1 MMSTVTQTPCVG
13 RPRAFDTDD
22 ALAKALEVFW
32 RKGFEGTS
40 LTDLTQAMGINKPS
54 LYAAFGN
61 KEQLFL
67 KAIELY
73 EQRPCAFFY
82 PALEQKT
89 AYLVVESMLLGAASS
104 LVDKSHPQGCLI
116 VQGALTCSEAGQAI
130 KDTLINR
137 RRDGEIALCERL
149 QRAKDE
155 GDLPADADPLL
166 LARYVGTV
174 LQGMAVQATSGIC
187 PNELRKVAEL
197 VLANFPRNDE
207 S

>member
-1 MMSTVTQTPCVG
+1 MNNALCVFLSRAGAENRLSGG
-13 RPRAFDTDD
+13 RVNAARGRG
-22 ALAKALEVFW
+22 ALWL
-32 RKGFEGTS
+32 
-40 LTDLTQAMGINKPS
+40 
-54 LYAAFGN
+54 
-61 KEQLFL
+61 
-67 KAIELY
+67 
-73 EQRPCAFFY
+73 
-82 PALEQKT
+82 
-89 AYLVVESMLLGAASS
+89 
-104 LVDKSHPQGCLI
+104 DKSHPQGCLI

-155 GDLPADADPLL
+155 GICPDAEPLL

-187 PNELRKVAEL
+187 RNELRKVAEL

-207 S
+207 SWSINP